1 MRRLSVVAAVLIAA
15 GIGIVDPYAC
25 VQYSRG
31 EGVEREVPMKDRN
44 ALLRVAIR
52 ARNLVPAP
60 GRRYVA
66 DPSSDEAKSDAKA
79 PWDERAGMW
88 AAPDIAR
95 ATRSYPP
102 ADPDA
107 PNAPPEFETRI
118 FVNAEA
124 GLPEALASVFGAPRP
139 FAVKGAAAIEIT
151 TVGAEDPEPA
161 SQAGGAEGGRV
172 MMPVTPEASANA
184 ITMVRI
190 LVADAETERA
200 LRAMAEGRT
209 IERVARKPVAR
220 ASRVE
225 SITVGLYGAKQ
236 DVERVARRVPISKLR
251 ALLSK

>member
-31 EGVEREVPMKDRN
+31 EGVEREVPMKNRN
-44 ALLRVAIR
+44 ALVRAAIR

-88 AAPDIAR
+88 AAPGIAR

-102 ADPDA
+102 ANPDS

-124 GLPEALASVFGAPRP
+124 GLPEALASVFGAPRL

-151 TVGAEDPEPA
+151 TVGAEDATPA
-161 SQAGGAEGGRV
+161 SDGAAEGRV
-172 MMPVTPEASANA
+172 MMPVSPESAANA
-184 ITMVRI
+184 ITLVRV
-190 LVADAETERA
+190 LVASPETERA
-200 LRAMAEGRT
+200 LRAMAEGKT

-220 ASRVE
+220 ADRVE
-225 SITVGLYGAKQ
+225 SITVGLYGAKR
-236 DVERVARRVPISKLR
+236 DVERVARQLPISRLR